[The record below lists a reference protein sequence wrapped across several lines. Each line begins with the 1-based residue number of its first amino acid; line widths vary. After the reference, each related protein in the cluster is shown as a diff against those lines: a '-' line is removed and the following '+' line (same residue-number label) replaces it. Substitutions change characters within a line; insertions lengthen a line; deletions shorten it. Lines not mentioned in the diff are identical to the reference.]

1 MANGHLRGRATVGE
15 IHRRTGLDKATIVRM
30 LESRVMLNSA
40 LTTKD
45 AVQTL
50 LPPLTQTAARMAMAL
65 AGRWGQ

>member
-1 MANGHLRGRATVGE
+1 MAD

-30 LESRVMLNSA
+30 LESRVMLKSA

-45 AVQTL
+45 AVRTL